1 MNKTTKEILI
11 SFLRKGDIFS
21 AILFADDNRVKES
34 TLKKLV
40 EQYAIDC
47 EDKKRFLGMA

>member
-11 SFLRKGDIFS
+11 SFLKKGDFFS
-21 AILFADDNRVKES
+21 AILFAEDNRVKEA

-40 EQYAIDC
+40 ENYAIDC
-47 EDKKRFLGMA
+47 EDKKRFLGLA